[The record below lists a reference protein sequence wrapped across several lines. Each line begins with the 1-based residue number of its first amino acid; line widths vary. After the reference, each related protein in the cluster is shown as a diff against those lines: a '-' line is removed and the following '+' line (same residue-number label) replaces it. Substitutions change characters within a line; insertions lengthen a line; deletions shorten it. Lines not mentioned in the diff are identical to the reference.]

1 VAPKR
6 RVKRKVNLWT
16 LVRAYAA
23 SQVAMSWLG
32 ATHPDDHDEII
43 EYNKQIKRLMKK
55 VCGKKKVRV

>member
-1 VAPKR
+1 
-6 RVKRKVNLWT
+6 
-16 LVRAYAA
+16 
-23 SQVAMSWLG
+23 MSWLG